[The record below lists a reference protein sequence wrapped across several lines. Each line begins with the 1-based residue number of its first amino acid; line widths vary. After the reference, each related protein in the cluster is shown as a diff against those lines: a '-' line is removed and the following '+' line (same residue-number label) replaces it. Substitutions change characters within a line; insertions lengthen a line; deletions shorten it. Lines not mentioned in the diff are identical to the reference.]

1 MADRIVPIPPVPKG
15 IVEAVNRRKLAVF
28 IGAGVSRLI
37 GCKGWDELAR
47 NLVEKCYHSRK
58 QDGHTCINFRERE
71 TLLQMKDHK
80 KVITICHHLLNES
93 GLEHVFM
100 EELKASL
107 QDDKELS
114 MHRNIYNELWGL
126 RGVFITTN
134 VDQHFDRKFE
144 PKNILY
150 KPDHFHSSQVD
161 PTKLYHIHG
170 WLPVEDS
177 LIFTVPQYIK
187 RYNDPNFKPFLRELF
202 EKYTVLFVGYGLA
215 EFELLDF
222 LITKFDSNTNKEL
235 RHFILLP
242 FYRGEENILKFEE
255 YYYNSMGISVIP
267 YEKDERGYDQ
277 LYEVLKNWNSEINKT
292 STYLYSSFQEIQE
305 AVNNFDEAEATRV
318 LQLIKNDKP
327 QEEYFFSELSATS
340 TPFPWLKILK
350 EKGYFDPSK
359 NPAPEEDTN
368 QKGYFRIPYWNVLGY
383 LENVAIQNKEKPSPE
398 ITNLLLK
405 IVDSI
410 IDYQNDKGERIDNY
424 ITDSTIIKI
433 AFSLPIKSI
442 SQKHVEFLRTALRS
456 KWDTM
461 LIAAEISKTVF
472 PRLIEGK
479 KVNLLLR
486 LIKIIFEYKKE
497 SDSLGNT
504 YLSIMD
510 DYWLDETLKKHKA
523 AIAKLCAREAA
534 KIGIEKMKAL
544 VEEDN
549 HTFNRIWIP
558 TIEDHPQTSFPDRY
572 ECQLVR
578 FVRDMF
584 ELNDPEEIRHEVTSL
599 LHEQHEIF
607 RRIAVHTINYHYE
620 KLNDLFWHWKGNPL
634 DEDGLK
640 HELYEL
646 LKTHC
651 SSFSNAQI
659 QQALEW
665 IESKQFHGV
674 NDIGDKQQ
682 IERVLAYRKKEW
694 LSALL
699 DSKKPEVTSR
709 YDKYDEIEPGQ
720 WEHPGFDSWGET
732 WVGALSPIE
741 ARQLLA
747 KSTQEIADYLT
758 SFKEEGGWRQPT
770 KEGLSQVFRTCVLEN
785 PQKFT
790 QNPEPFMK
798 VPTLYQYN
806 LLWGLCDAWRQG
818 KDFEWGRV
826 LNFISKIIESD
837 DFWTKE
843 ENGQYK
849 NSIVIQTADLIEKGT
864 ETDKHAFHPDFLPIA
879 EKVLLNLV
887 DKAESRVGKNESD
900 LVTAVLNSPKGRVFS
915 AMVIYSRR
923 YARLYKSEEKNKWPL
938 PIKQDFNKRLDRKIE
953 PSLDFSLTLGKYL
966 PYLAYLDMEWVKKN
980 VNRIFVEEQRE
991 RAHWNA
997 AMVGYLFYGSRV
1009 HQELYLLLR
1018 ENGHYEKALNT
1029 EFEDNHIKERLI
1041 QHICVGYIED
1051 WENVEEQSSLISK
1064 IINRNKPNELSEIVS
1079 FFWMLRENLNDK
1091 IRSKVKQL
1099 WKALF
1104 ENAADK
1110 VDSLEYQKI
1119 LSNLSRWLVLVE
1131 EIDEEVYGWLKV
1143 SARYVKTD
1151 YNSSFF
1157 VEYLLKHVDKTPG
1170 RVGELFLEMLNS
1182 GAYPDY
1188 KKENIEEIVEKLYGK
1203 GEKEI
1208 ADKICN
1214 SYGEKGI
1221 YYLRDIYEKHHAA
1234 RLRSHSDE

>member
-150 KPDHFHSSQVD
+150 KPEHFHSSQVD

-398 ITNLLLK
+398 ITNLLLE
-405 IVDSI
+405 IIDSI
-410 IDYQNDKGERIDNY
+410 IDYKNEEDDRIDNY

-433 AFSLPIKSI
+433 AFSLPIESI
-442 SQKHVEFLRTALRS
+442 SQKHVEFLRTALTS

-461 LIAAEISKTVF
+461 LIAGEISKTVF
-472 PRLIEGK
+472 PKLIEGQDIELVLK
-479 KVNLLLR
+479 LLE
-486 LIKIIFEYKKE
+486 IIFDYKKE
-497 SDSLGNT
+497 NNSRGSKYT
-504 YLSIMD
+504 SIMD
-510 DYWLDETLKKHKA
+510 EYWLDKSLKKYKP
-523 AIAKLCAREAA
+523 AIAELCGIEAA
-534 KIGIEKMKAL
+534 KITIEKIKYL
-544 VEEDN
+544 SQEND
-549 HTFNRIWIP
+549 HTFNTIWIP
-558 TIEDHPQTSFPDRY
+558 TIEDHPQTRFSDRY
-572 ECQLVR
+572 ECILVQ
-578 FVRDMF
+578 FVRDMLQF
-584 ELNDPEEIRHEVTSL
+584 SQPRAIKTLVCNLIRERHPIL
-599 LHEQHEIF
+599 K
-607 RRIAVHTINYHYE
+607 RIGIHIINYHYQE
-620 KLNDLFWHWKGNPL
+620 LNDLFWEWDGNPL
-634 DEDGLK
+634 NESALK

-646 LKTHC
+646 LKNHS
-651 SSFSNAQI
+651 SSFSDEEI
-659 QQALEW
+659 KRVLEW
-665 IESKQFHGV
+665 IEAKDYNIQ
-674 NDIGDKQQ
+674 DIEQPEKT
-682 IERVLAYRKKEW
+682 LAYLKKEW

-699 DSKKPEVTSR
+699 GSKNPEVIALYNEYNDIAPEELR
-709 YDKYDEIEPGQ
+709 
-720 WEHPGFDSWGET
+720 HPGLAFWSET
-732 WVGALSPIE
+732 VVGTESPIE
-741 ARQLLA
+741 VQEFLTM
-747 KSTQEIADYLT
+747 SNEEIAGYLRN
-758 SFKEEGGWRQPT
+758 FKEQKGWRQPS
-770 KEGLSQVFRTCVLEN
+770 KEGLSQVFRRCVLEN
-785 PQKFT
+785 PKKFT
-790 QNPEPFMK
+790 QNLEPFMK

-806 LLWGLCDAWRQG
+806 LLWGLCDAWREG
-818 KDFEWGRV
+818 KDFEWGGV

-849 NSIVIQTADLIEKGT
+849 NSIVIQVADLIEKGT
-864 ETDKHAFHPDFLPIA
+864 ERDKHAFNPEFLPIA
-879 EKVLLNLV
+879 EDVLLNLV
-887 DKAESRVGKNESD
+887 DKAESTVGKDETD
-900 LVTAVLNSPKGRVFS
+900 LVTAVLNSPKGKVFS
-915 AMVIYSRR
+915 AMVIYSLR
-923 YARLYKSEEKNKWPL
+923 YARVFSKTKKVRWPL
-938 PIKQDFNKRLDRKIE
+938 SIKEEFDKRLNRNIE

-966 PYLAYLDMEWVKKN
+966 ANLAYLDMEWLENKIN
-980 VNRIFVEEQRE
+980 EIFLNDNEN
-991 RAHWNA
+991 HWKA
-997 AMVGYLFYGSRV
+997 AIEGYLFYASTV